1 MRIQPTGVV
10 LSVLLIAAGCG
21 GGGGGPGGSAG
32 KGGSGAKGGSGGA
45 AGSAKGGTSGG
56 GRGGGVGGATT
67 GGSGGS
73 AVGGSTGTGGSGV
86 AGDSGTGTG
95 GSGTGGSS
103 ITGNG
108 GGTGGGAIAGSGGG
122 TGGGVV
128 GGSGGSTGGGAVGG
142 SGGGTGGSSAAGN
155 GGGGSGGGGAG
166 GSGDACGATPSP
178 CSANATCTNTS
189 TGFTCTCKS
198 GYTGTG
204 VVCSACTVCGT
215 GQYQTAACTAT
226 TNTVCTPCSACGA
239 GKYQTAACAGS
250 SDTTCAT
257 CAVCGAAQY
266 QSAACGATTNTTC
279 AACDVDCTAC
289 TGVGACTSCASGHYL
304 NGGVC
309 VSCATCTAGQY
320 RAAACTATA
329 NTVCSTCST
338 CGAGQYQ
345 TAACTATAD
354 TTCVSCAT
362 CGAGTYETGA
372 CGGTANRVCST
383 CAACTASQYESG
395 ACTPTSNRTCATCAT
410 CGAGQF
416 QSAACGTTTNTVC
429 ATCGVCG
436 ATQYRVAA
444 CGGSSDTICAPCSTC
459 GTGQYRTAACTST
472 ANTVCATCSNCP
484 VGQFVTTPCGGTSD
498 TVCSNCGAH
507 CDACVNNNV
516 CTTCSAGYALLG
528 GGCVS
533 TGTSCLGIRTANPTA
548 PDGVYQL
555 DPDAG
560 SSANAFFAYC
570 DMTTDGG
577 GWMKILQYTDAA
589 YTPSAAAVGN
599 IAVAGISAMA
609 KLADANVNALASLTT
624 YREYRFSGATSTKK
638 LFMKVSAPWND
649 TARSH
654 GLILT
659 STALACEAT
668 TNCSYVQV
676 TNTMRPTIDSFGW
689 SPASTTFN
697 NEDRYFTDYDAPINC
712 YITGSTTQRCYCA
725 GSSVGH
731 ALIPNFS
738 IWTREVPV
746 RNDGIILYP
755 LDENTGMAVGDA
767 SGYGRNATV
776 IAGGWTPGHTGS
788 ALLGALRTDAAVP
801 VTNAVTV
808 SLWVRRDGPGTAD
821 TRIVSWDNDGL
832 ELGDVNHANN
842 LGVSVP
848 SLGWQ
853 ATGTSFGTGFHH
865 VAVSVGGGTI
875 RVYFDGMQKY
885 ISGAT
890 VNLAGQMSIG
900 TRWNGAQSWV
910 GAVDQVRVFDR
921 ALTSAE
927 IAILSQ
933 E

>member
-1 MRIQPTGVV
+1 M
-10 LSVLLIAAGCG
+10 
-21 GGGGGPGGSAG
+21 
-32 KGGSGAKGGSGGA
+32 
-45 AGSAKGGTSGG
+45 
-56 GRGGGVGGATT
+56 
-67 GGSGGS
+67 
-73 AVGGSTGTGGSGV
+73 
-86 AGDSGTGTG
+86 
-95 GSGTGGSS
+95 
-103 ITGNG
+103 
-108 GGTGGGAIAGSGGG
+108 
-122 TGGGVV
+122 
-128 GGSGGSTGGGAVGG
+128 
-142 SGGGTGGSSAAGN
+142 
-155 GGGGSGGGGAG
+155 
-166 GSGDACGATPSP
+166 
-178 CSANATCTNTS
+178 NATCTTTS
-189 TGFTCTCKS
+189 TGFTCACKS
-198 GYTGTG
+198 GYTGDGVTCADVDECAAANGGCDVIATCANTPGTRTCACKTGYSGDGITCADVDECATNRGGCSANADCSNTPGSHACTCKSGFTGDGVTCTDIDECATNHGGCDALVMCNNTPGSHTCGNCPAGYTGGGASGCTDIDECTAGTANCSANANCANSPGSFACACKTGFTGTG
-204 VVCSACTVCGT
+204 VVCTACSVCAA

-226 TNTVCTPCSACGA
+226 TNTACATCPTGCAACTGATTCTACGQGYHLVGSACVACTACGA
-239 GKYQTAACAGS
+239 GQFQVSACTPTQDTVCNTCSTCGAGQYRTAACAGS
-250 SDTTCAT
+250 SDTTCAACT
-257 CAVCGAAQY
+257 VCAVGQY
-266 QSAACGATTNTTC
+266 QTAACSPTSNATC
-279 AACDVDCTAC
+279 AACDGTCTAC
-289 TGVGACTSCASGHYL
+289 TGIGACTGCASGRYL
-304 NGGVC
+304 SGGTC
-309 VSCATCTAGQY
+309 QLCSTCTAGQY
-320 RAAACTATA
+320 RAAACTSTA
-329 NTVCSTCST
+329 NTVCNTCSA
-338 CGAGQYQ
+338 CGAGQ
-345 TAACTATAD
+345 
-354 TTCVSCAT
+354 
-362 CGAGTYETGA
+362 YETGA
-372 CGGTANRVCST
+372 CGGTSDRVCS
-383 CAACTASQYESG
+383 ACTPCGSMQWEDG
-395 ACTPTSNRTCATCAT
+395 ACTPTSNRSCAMCA
-410 CGAGQF
+410 
-416 QSAACGTTTNTVC
+416 
-429 ATCGVCG
+429 VCG
-436 ATQYRVAA
+436 ASQYRVAA
-444 CGGSSDTICAPCSTC
+444 CGATTNTVCAACSSC
-459 GTGQYRTAACTST
+459 GAGKYQTAACSAT
-472 ANTVCATCSNCP
+472 ADTVCATCTPCP
-484 VGQFVTTPCGGTSD
+484 VGQFVTMACGGTTD
-498 TVCSNCGAH
+498 TVCATCDAH
-507 CDACVNNNV
+507 CDACTGPTA
-516 CTTCSAGYALLG
+516 CTACAAGFALLAG
-528 GGCVS
+528 SCVS
-533 TGTSCLGIRTANPTA
+533 TGSSCLGIHTANPSA

-555 DPDAG
+555 DPDGG

-577 GWMKILQYTDAA
+577 GWMKILQYTNAA
-589 YTPSAAAVGN
+589 YTPTTAAVGN

-609 KLADANVNALASLTT
+609 KMADADVNSLANLATN
-624 YREYRFSGATSTKK
+624 REYRFQGATSTKK

-654 GLILT
+654 GLIPT

-668 TNCSYVQV
+668 TSCAYIPV
-676 TNTMRPTIDSFGW
+676 TATMRPTIDTFSW
-689 SPASTTFN
+689 NPASTTFN

-885 ISGAT
+885 IGGAT

-910 GAVDQVRVFDR
+910 GAVDQVRVYDR